1 MYERIALIGLL
12 ALVSCL
18 LVINAAEIRQEQL
31 EDGKNL
37 IVQVVTTEELD
48 KILTQ
53 YPNAVEMKATISD
66 QEEINGRA
74 LHPRGRSIVTYT
86 LGSGRESGDR
96 LVSSES
102 STNDYDLP
110 TSLRVTVRYPSSGT
124 GAVITYVKI
133 TTYQS
138 NNDGRAYVTSGGIGQ
153 RSIVMVIEAVRTT
166 YFDFYSY
173 IYGK

>member
-31 EDGKNL
+31 KDGKNL

-53 YPNAVEMKATISD
+53 NPNAVEMKATISD

-86 LGSGRESGDR
+86 LGSGRESGM
-96 LVSSES
+96 LSWTFFS
-102 STNDYDLP
+102 
-110 TSLRVTVRYPSSGT
+110 
-124 GAVITYVKI
+124 
-133 TTYQS
+133 
-138 NNDGRAYVTSGGIGQ
+138 
-153 RSIVMVIEAVRTT
+153 
-166 YFDFYSY
+166 
-173 IYGK
+173 